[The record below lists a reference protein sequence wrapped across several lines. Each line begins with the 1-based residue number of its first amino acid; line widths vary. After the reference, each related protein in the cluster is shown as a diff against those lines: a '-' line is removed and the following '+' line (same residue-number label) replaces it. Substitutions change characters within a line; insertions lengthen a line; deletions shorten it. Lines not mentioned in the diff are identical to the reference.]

1 MLALSVSFAFPI
13 QAAEPRTGQ
22 GKAVAKVNKL
32 GGRVTIDEKDP
43 DKPVIGIDLT
53 ATLITD
59 AGLDGLKALTRLQ
72 RLALGGT
79 RVTDTRLE
87 RLKTFARLR
96 KLDLRDTRITD
107 AGWRTS
113 RRDRLAELRL
123 SGTGVTD
130 AGLEHARS
138 A

>member
-1 MLALSVSFAFPI
+1 MCAGQRCASVPASGPFRHRVPVPFSHTPKGIAMSRIALPMLALSLSFAFPI

-79 RVTDTRLE
+79 RVTDAGLE
-87 RLKTFARLR
+87 RLKTLR
-96 KLDLRDTRITD
+96 GCGNWT
-107 AGWRTS
+107 
-113 RRDRLAELRL
+113 
-123 SGTGVTD
+123 
-130 AGLEHARS
+130 
-138 A
+138 